1 MPTRAPW
8 CAWIAACAVVVPAS
22 ARAQDRSAQDIVDA
36 IVRDGPRAAAIRAEV
51 EVVRREQAARL
62 ALPNPTASYS
72 REGAGF
78 SEFLQIEQ
86 TLPFFGVRRSLA
98 RAGVSATAAAE
109 AERDARLWQLR
120 ADAARLV
127 SRTQSAQMRAAA
139 AADALAAIEGVLR
152 LVRIREQEGEGSRF
166 DRLRVEQDVAE
177 SRQAAAAADIDVSD
191 LRSALAAMLPA
202 GWTSTAVAGPLY
214 VDREAPA
221 IDALRVR
228 AATGRAE
235 LRALR
240 ASIER
245 TRGEADAARAGRRPT
260 PVVTAGLKR
269 ADEDGT
275 RTRGAVAGLAFT
287 LPLFDTGAREAARW
301 TAERARIESET
312 AALERRVGAEVT
324 ASHEAVARR
333 RAAVSAAAGD
343 SPVDEL
349 VTAAEVAYRE
359 GELGIL
365 AWLDALKVASRARL
379 RDIELRLDARLA
391 QIALESAVG
400 EEIWR

>member
-1 MPTRAPW
+1 MSTRAPW

-22 ARAQDRSAQDIVDA
+22 ARAQERSAQEIVDA

-62 ALPNPTASYS
+62 ALPNPTASYT

-78 SEFLQIEQ
+78 TEFLQIEQ

-109 AERDARLWQLR
+109 ADRDARLWQLR

-127 SRTQSAQMRAAA
+127 SRTQAAQLRAAA
-139 AADALAAIEGVLR
+139 AADALAAIERVLR
-152 LVRIREQEGEGSRF
+152 LIRIREQEGEGSRF
-166 DRLRVEQDVAE
+166 DRLRVEQEVAE
-177 SRQAAAAADIDVSD
+177 SRQAAVAAAIELSD
-191 LRSALAAMLPA
+191 LRSALHAMLPA
-202 GWTSTAVAGPLY
+202 GTTPMTLAGALY

-221 IDALRVR
+221 VDALHVR
-228 AATGRAE
+228 AATSRAE
-235 LRALR
+235 LRALG
-240 ASIER
+240 ASVER
-245 TRGEADAARAGRRPT
+245 TQREAEAARAARRPT

-269 ADEDGT
+269 ADADEG
-275 RTRGAVAGLAFT
+275 RVRGAVGGLAFN

-301 TAERARIESET
+301 TAERTRIESER
-312 AALERRVGAEVT
+312 AALERRVAGDVT
-324 ASHEAVARR
+324 AGHEAVARR
-333 RAAVSAAAGD
+333 RAALAAAASD
-343 SPVDEL
+343 SAVDEL
-349 VTAAEVAYRE
+349 VSAAQVAYRE
-359 GELGIL
+359 GDLGIL
-365 AWLDALKVASRARL
+365 AWLDALKVASRAQQ